1 MYKVSCALHAC
12 CCNMAH
18 AFLIALERQDLSCM
32 YLAHH
37 ELENNIIIVIMITVV
52 VSTCLG
58 V

>member
-1 MYKVSCALHAC
+1 
-12 CCNMAH
+12 MAH

-37 ELENNIIIVIMITVV
+37 ELEKNIIIVIMITVV